1 MAEHVARAA
10 GANGVPEAERGQVL
24 LAGLRVPDGLQR
36 VVSAI
41 LGDRAGFL
49 LSDKSS
55 ELLSKFANRSAND
68 KAVRLG
74 VLSAQAEFTSP
85 ARAEVSERDRQI
97 APSAR
102 ALIDLI
108 GIDNSS
114 RKIAELFLNSVV
126 VVDSAAEGAALAQAR
141 ESGDERTFVTSSG
154 EVLAPW
160 GWWTTEGKGAQFSF
174 GRRIEEQREAADL
187 LKAEIDGLSGR
198 SQEFQAD
205 IKRNESRLFERR
217 EHHRMLVR
225 AQERLSQLMKQR
237 AKEERRRRDEAIAN
251 ERRAQGRIRELAA
264 ELARIVGAID
274 FEEKRTEELKKDLV
288 SLDLESA
295 QLVGEQRQLE
305 ADAGRLRGEINRP
318 KEEQQQA
325 QELEFSYAHL
335 TEEIKSI
342 DSKRSA
348 LAQEISHRTNET
360 ESRRR
365 EVDRLV
371 QQENNLKVAV
381 ERYKIET
388 QMLEEE
394 VIRLYG
400 EGTELPQVDVSNTS
414 ELDRLIRESEAEAG
428 KLRAQIEREGE
439 VDPQSIEMAE
449 TEQVRFDELNV
460 QLKDLEQATDI
471 LSSTI
476 KRLKEISRERFIST
490 FHGVSTKYEELIP
503 RLFGGGG
510 GQMTLVNPEDPLSSG
525 VEITVR
531 PPGKKLRSLELM
543 SGGEKALCA
552 TAILMAM
559 FLNHPSPI
567 CVLDEVDA
575 PLDDANL
582 ERFLDLIREI
592 SKDTQFLMITHN
604 KLSMQAVGRLIGITM
619 QESGV
624 STALTVSLEEIG
636 DQVEQWA
643 ANG

>member
-1 MAEHVARAA
+1 MKLSDSRNQLSVIEGEHAEASEALAIVQRSTSEAFDSLSPEEAGIEEEVRRLSLEVDAIGSVSDEISGIEADISRLRQELSSVERPLHEKRAKFAAAESERKSLESQLDAMAEHVARAA

-274 FEEKRTEELKKDLV
+274 FEEKRTEELKK
-288 SLDLESA
+288 
-295 QLVGEQRQLE
+295 R
-305 ADAGRLRGEINRP
+305 
-318 KEEQQQA
+318 
-325 QELEFSYAHL
+325 
-335 TEEIKSI
+335 
-342 DSKRSA
+342 
-348 LAQEISHRTNET
+348 
-360 ESRRR
+360 
-365 EVDRLV
+365 
-371 QQENNLKVAV
+371 
-381 ERYKIET
+381 
-388 QMLEEE
+388 M
-394 VIRLYG
+394 
-400 EGTELPQVDVSNTS
+400 QVVCVV
-414 ELDRLIRESEAEAG
+414 RLI
-428 KLRAQIEREGE
+428 
-439 VDPQSIEMAE
+439 
-449 TEQVRFDELNV
+449 V
-460 QLKDLEQATDI
+460 QKK
-471 LSSTI
+471 SS
-476 KRLKEISRERFIST
+476 SR
-490 FHGVSTKYEELIP
+490 P
-503 RLFGGGG
+503 
-510 GQMTLVNPEDPLSSG
+510 
-525 VEITVR
+525 
-531 PPGKKLRSLELM
+531 RSLSL
-543 SGGEKALCA
+543 A
-552 TAILMAM
+552 T
-559 FLNHPSPI
+559 
-567 CVLDEVDA
+567 
-575 PLDDANL
+575 
-582 ERFLDLIREI
+582 LI
-592 SKDTQFLMITHN
+592 
-604 KLSMQAVGRLIGITM
+604 
-619 QESGV
+619 
-624 STALTVSLEEIG
+624 
-636 DQVEQWA
+636 
-643 ANG
+643 